1 MRISDWSSDVCSS
14 DLIDYGAKRNIFRNL
29 VRAGAKVTVLPAT
42 ASFEDVMAQKPAGV
56 FLSNGPGDPAATGEY
71 AVPVIRKLLDANI
84 PIFGICL
91 GHQLL
96 GLAVGAKTMKMF
108 QGHRGA
114 NHPVKRLE
122 DGVVEITSMN
132 HGFAIDNDTLPDNVR
147 TTHEIGRAHV

>member
-1 MRISDWSSDVCSS
+1 MDEAGDERPHVVA
-14 DLIDYGAKRNIFRNL
+14 IDYGAKRNIFRNL

-71 AVPVIRKLLDANI
+71 AVPVIQKLLDANI

-96 GLAVGAKTMKMF
+96 GLAVGAKRSEERRVGKEC
-108 QGHRGA
+108 
-114 NHPVKRLE
+114 V
-122 DGVVEITSMN
+122 
-132 HGFAIDNDTLPDNVR
+132 
-147 TTHEIGRAHV
+147 

>member
-42 ASFEDVMAQKPAGV
+42 ATFEDVMKQKPAGV

-71 AVPVIRKLLDANI
+71 AVPVIQKLLAANI

-91 GHQLL
+91 GHPLL
-96 GLAVGAKTMKMF
+96 G
-108 QGHRGA
+108 
-114 NHPVKRLE
+114 P
-122 DGVVEITSMN
+122 
-132 HGFAIDNDTLPDNVR
+132 
-147 TTHEIGRAHV
+147 IGRAHVCTPVTNAHIVCRLLLEKTQTPPP